1 MRTKMLSATQT
12 LTPWLQRSDS
22 SGQVEQ
28 IPLEQFPFTVG
39 RNESC
44 DYQILSS
51 KVSREHA
58 EILFDGSQFRVRDL
72 KSTNGTVLNGQKIDE
87 TVLHDGDL
95 LVIADVEFSFHSKGD
110 EATRKT
116 VTQPMDSCETTS
128 DGVDD
133 AAILLVKAVRAQQE
147 MLLHRAA
154 RNRFQPIVDLR
165 DGITVGYEAIRRP
178 QLAGLEPTTAER
190 LLQSTDC
197 RLTERAQQLH
207 RLLAAEQAATMPGAQ
222 WLLLNL
228 QPAEVGA
235 DALPLS
241 LASLT
246 SVSGGKRV
254 VAEIPDSAV
263 VDIPYFRHFV
273 DRLRTLG
280 LGVAYVGF
288 AGGQHQIKSQKDFAP
303 DFIKLSPSLARGV
316 DRSSERQ
323 RQIKALVEAAG
334 EIGAQLVAAGVH
346 SDNEAQTCRSLGC
359 RYAQGDHYGRPTTIE
374 WPIPGVGLPT

>member
-1 MRTKMLSATQT
+1 MRTKMLSAPQAVA
-12 LTPWLQRSDS
+12 PWLERTDAT
-22 SGQVEQ
+22 GQAEL
-28 IPLEQFPFTVG
+28 IALEQFPFTVG

-44 DYQILSS
+44 DYQIMSS
-51 KVSREHA
+51 RVSREHA
-58 EILFDGSQFRVRDL
+58 EILFDGTQFRVRDL

-87 TVLHDGDL
+87 AILHDGDL
-95 LVIADVEFSFHSKGD
+95 LVIADVEFGFHSKAD

-116 VTQPMDSCETTS
+116 VTQPMDACDTTS
-128 DGVDD
+128 EGVDD
-133 AAILLVKAVRAQQE
+133 AAISLVKAVRAQQE

-154 RNRFQPIVDLR
+154 RNRFQAIVDLR
-165 DGITVGYEAIRRP
+165 DGQTVGYEAIRRP
-178 QLAGLEPTTAER
+178 QLAGLEPTVAER
-190 LLQSTDC
+190 LLQGTDC

-207 RLLAAEQAATMPGAQ
+207 RLLAAEQAATMSGVQ
-222 WLLLNL
+222 WLMLNL

-235 DALPLS
+235 DALPIS

-246 SVSGGKRV
+246 TVSGGKRV

-263 VDIPYFRHFV
+263 VDIPYFRHFI
-273 DRLRTLG
+273 DRLRQLG
-280 LGVAYVGF
+280 LGIAYVGF

-334 EIGAQLVAAGVH
+334 EIGSQLIAVGVH

-359 RYAQGDHYGRPTTIE
+359 RYAQGDHYGRPMTIE
-374 WPIPGVGLPT
+374 WPIPGVSLPA